1 MGACSRRGLIRSWD
15 LLEDLQHPSKGY
27 TQNHAVRVPFEV
39 ILYSCFSVPMCT
51 LKPWPNDY
59 TFLLT
64 FAIHLYCKSRAM
76 YCVMAKRL
84 DISLYNLF
92 AFTEDFSPSQQQP
105 VKQHK
110 RAQIFMRKWS
120 AIEENN
126 YTEDLSERECFIS

>member
-1 MGACSRRGLIRSWD
+1 MLSIPLYSD
-15 LLEDLQHPSKGY
+15 LLHYWNDKVFGFICVLSGTSNLFIPTFCLKLELC
-27 TQNHAVRVPFEV
+27 VPV
-39 ILYSCFSVPMCT
+39 KS
-51 LKPWPNDY
+51 WPNDY
-59 TFLLT
+59 TFLST

-76 YCVMAKRL
+76 YCVVAKRV

-110 RAQIFMRKWS
+110 RAQIFMIKWS

-126 YTEDLSERECFIS
+126 CT

>member
-1 MGACSRRGLIRSWD
+1 MVSRSISD
-15 LLEDLQHPSKGY
+15 ASYAAFDPCGY
-27 TQNHAVRVPFEV
+27 MET
-39 ILYSCFSVPMCT
+39 S

-59 TFLLT
+59 TFLST

-76 YCVMAKRL
+76 YCVVAKRL
-84 DISLYNLF
+84 DISLYSLF

-110 RAQIFMRKWS
+110 RAQIFMIKWS

-126 YTEDLSERECFIS
+126 CT